1 MPPRAPSR
9 GRHRSRTAHHADT
22 GTRTVA
28 RSRGLA
34 RGATISP
41 RRHAGSAARNGRP
54 MLRSGRGHR
63 IERHDGR
70 SFRANPGLRHGPAQ
84 SGVEARLIGTGA
96 QMQPIE
102 AKRESLVG
110 YGPHQCRADSA
121 APSVGIDP
129 DSRNP
134 GRVIRSGCPIPM
146 QSATPC
152 REGGLPR
159 GRRAPGASPRATT
172 LPRPGP
178 SRDPTVSR
186 QAATTL
192 AKYGPRRYRRT
203 RDALEGRRG

>member
-22 GTRTVA
+22 GMRTVA

-41 RRHAGSAARNGRP
+41 RRHAGSAARMGRP
-54 MLRSGRGHR
+54 MLRSGRRHR
-63 IERHDGR
+63 IERHDVR
-70 SFRANPGLRHGPAQ
+70 SFHANPGLRHGPAQ
-84 SGVEARLIGTGA
+84 SGVEARLIGIGA

-110 YGPHQCRADSA
+110 DGPHQCRADSA
-121 APSVGIDP
+121 TPSVGIDP

-134 GRVIRSGCPIPM
+134 RRVIRSGCQVRCNQLRRAEEM
-146 QSATPC
+146 VS
-152 REGGLPR
+152 RVG
-159 GRRAPGASPRATT
+159 RAPGESPRATT

-186 QAATTL
+186 QASTTL
-192 AKYGPRRYRRT
+192 AKYGQRRSRRT
-203 RDALEGRRG
+203 RDAPEGRRG